1 MQPAVVYPLTT
12 RLPQIHLDDEFGQSH
27 LPVVGEH
34 TCCFSIIPVD
44 MLTHICMGNCMNQ
57 TAPFFS

>member
-27 LPVVGEH
+27 LPVVGVN
-34 TCCFSIIPVD
+34 TCCFSIITVD
-44 MLTHICMGNCMNQ
+44 MLTHIRQ
-57 TAPFFS
+57 SWETA